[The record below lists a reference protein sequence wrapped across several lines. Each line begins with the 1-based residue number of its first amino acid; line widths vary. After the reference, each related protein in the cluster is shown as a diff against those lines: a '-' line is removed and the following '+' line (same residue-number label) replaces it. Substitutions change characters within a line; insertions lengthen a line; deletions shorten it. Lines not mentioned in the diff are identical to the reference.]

1 MVPDN
6 TEHPCVKRK
15 EAVEND
21 VTSESNEE
29 QEISPLATPLATPL
43 STDCA
48 GQLVEQL
55 QIEDGESL
63 ESESTT
69 PKEYCLPTA
78 DQLQSR
84 THGEDFT
91 LQTAGTCK

>member
-91 LQTAGTCK
+91 PQTAGICK